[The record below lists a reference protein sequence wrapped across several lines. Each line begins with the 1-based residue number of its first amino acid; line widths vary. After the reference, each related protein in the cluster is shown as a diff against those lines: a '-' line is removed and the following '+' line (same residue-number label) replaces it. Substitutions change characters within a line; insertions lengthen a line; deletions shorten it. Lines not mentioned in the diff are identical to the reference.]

1 MKASHVKTLFLYILY
16 IYLFLS
22 ATSFLEYFKTSRSI
36 RNYLVCRNE
45 STILTERTTQRVR
58 NYFSVSCFSGC
69 HTSTSKVFRKDK
81 IL

>member
-45 STILTERTTQRVR
+45 STIL
-58 NYFSVSCFSGC
+58 
-69 HTSTSKVFRKDK
+69 
-81 IL
+81 